1 MEERELGV
9 STCVIRQGIQVDE
22 KRHEAPRGDNL
33 LDRVVFTYV
42 FFLKK
47 NNLQLKGV
55 KGLDRAL
62 FPQSSHGVVCLELFF

>member
-42 FFLKK
+42 FFFEKK
-47 NNLQLKGV
+47 IFNLRG
-55 KGLDRAL
+55 
-62 FPQSSHGVVCLELFF
+62 

>member
-9 STCVIRQGIQVDE
+9 STCVIGQGIQVDE

-42 FFLKK
+42 FFKK
-47 NNLQLKGV
+47 KIFKFRGGKNLSVLSST
-55 KGLDRAL
+55 
-62 FPQSSHGVVCLELFF
+62 QSSHGVVCIELFF

>member
-9 STCVIRQGIQVDE
+9 STCVIGQGIQVDE

-42 FFLKK
+42 FF
-47 NNLQLKGV
+47 
-55 KGLDRAL
+55 
-62 FPQSSHGVVCLELFF
+62 F